1 MILVISQIKEKNMKH
16 IIYIS
21 IIFSMMVAPVLAQ
34 TQSHL
39 CNLFKINGSTYPAT
53 SITLKDN
60 ATQLAIEDKIIA
72 NIPTQHPQDEIP
84 ITLDGKAIYC
94 VAGTLTADL
103 VKEAASTGQFIIYGS
118 INHNDR
124 NYIRSYTNGAKS
136 IKFIN
141 IDGEQVTS
149 LQQILDESEASS
161 VTFENCN
168 FSKVWTLLNAF
179 SNMSNLTSFSFKGM
193 GLTNKLT
200 ELRFMFF
207 SCKKLESVDFCNCDF
222 SSVNNL
228 YSMFSNCSALKSI
241 DFSGCNLTSV
251 SSTGNMFNSCS
262 ALESID
268 FSNCDFSNVTTIQ
281 YYMFAG
287 CKALKEIKAIGCNE
301 ATIAFL
307 KDRLNDAG
315 LTNQVTLTVK

>member
-34 TQSHL
+34 TKSHL

-72 NIPTQHPQDEIP
+72 NIPTQHPQDETP

-103 VKEAASTGQFIIYGS
+103 VKKAASTGQFIIYGS
-118 INHNDR
+118 INYGDCNHIQ
-124 NYIRSYTNGAKS
+124 YYTNGAKS

-141 IDGEQVTS
+141 IDGEQATS
-149 LQQILDESEASS
+149 LQQILDGSEASS

-168 FSKVWTLLNAF
+168 FSKVGTLLSAF
-179 SNMSNLTSFSFKGM
+179 SDMSNLTSFSFKGM

-200 ELRFMFF
+200 ELRFMFYR
-207 SCKKLESVDFCNCDF
+207 SQKLESVDFCNCDF
-222 SSVNNL
+222 SSVDDL
-228 YSMFSNCSALKSI
+228 SGMFSQCSALKSI

-251 SSTGNMFNSCS
+251 SYTGNMFNSCS

-268 FSNCDFSNVTTIQ
+268 FSNCDLSNVTS
-281 YYMFAG
+281 YSYMFTTG

-301 ATIAFL
+301 ATINFL

-315 LTNQVTLTVK
+315 LTNQVTFTVK